1 MIDPNPVGVG
11 IMMRK
16 FLSLGALALLAGC
29 AYPSKQHIDSLNA
42 VVGKPE
48 TDLVRAYG
56 VPNRTYDTNGHRFL
70 AYSESHIDEYGG
82 DPGFG
87 FGYGGWGGYG
97 YGGGWGG
104 FGGFPPEIVQ
114 EQCTT
119 TFELTGGV
127 VRSWNLKGN
136 DC

>member
-1 MIDPNPVGVG
+1 
-11 IMMRK
+11 MMRK
-16 FLSLGALALLAGC
+16 VLSIGALALLAGC
-29 AYPSKQHIDSLNA
+29 AYPSKQHIDALNA

-48 TDLVRAYG
+48 TDLVRTYG
-56 VPNRTYDTNGHRFL
+56 VPTRTYDTSGHRFL
-70 AYSESHIDEYGG
+70 AYSESHIDEFGG

-87 FGYGGWGGYG
+87 YGGFG

-104 FGGFPPEIVQ
+104 FGYGGGFGGFGYGGGFGSEIVQ
-114 EQCTT
+114 ENCTT

-127 VRSWNLKGN
+127 VRGWHLKGN